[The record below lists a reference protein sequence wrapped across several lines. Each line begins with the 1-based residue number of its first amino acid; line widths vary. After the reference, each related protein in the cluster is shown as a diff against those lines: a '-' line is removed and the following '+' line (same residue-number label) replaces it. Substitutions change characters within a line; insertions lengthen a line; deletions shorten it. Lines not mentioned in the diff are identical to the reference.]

1 MKVRKFINFSVDFFL
16 IKCETQDSCKILN
29 FYSIFYFIFHWLIIK
44 WTTSFYC
51 RWIYKHISTSWS
63 LSLLN
68 FSLSLCLS
76 FSLSLFISLSL
87 SVCPSLSLCLPVTLY
102 YSLSLSQMWSQAEVE
117 VTPAL
122 AKKGKGKVTYLIL
135 FFFLFFFLF
144 LLLFLYISYYLS
156 SQLLTMSRPITSSFF
171 IHLIFHVY
179 CCFLPLSFLLFR

>member
-1 MKVRKFINFSVDFFL
+1 MIPLSPKFLPLSVSFFL
-16 IKCETQDSCKILN
+16 
-29 FYSIFYFIFHWLIIK
+29 
-44 WTTSFYC
+44 
-51 RWIYKHISTSWS
+51 S
-63 LSLLN
+63 LTLY
-68 FSLSLCLS
+68 
-76 FSLSLFISLSL
+76 LSL
-87 SVCPSLSLCLPVTLY
+87 SVCLSVSLSLSSCHSLL
-102 YSLSLSQMWSQAEVE
+102 LSLSQMWSQAEVE

>member
-1 MKVRKFINFSVDFFL
+1 MIPLSPKFLPLSVSFFL
-16 IKCETQDSCKILN
+16 SLTL
-29 FYSIFYFIFHWLIIK
+29 YL
-44 WTTSFYC
+44 
-51 RWIYKHISTSWS
+51 S
-63 LSLLN
+63 LSV
-68 FSLSLCLS
+68 CLS
-76 FSLSLFISLSL
+76 VSLSL
-87 SVCPSLSLCLPVTLY
+87 SVFLSLSIT
-102 YSLSLSQMWSQAEVE
+102 LSLSQMWSQAEVE